1 MGNSI
6 NEDKTKCRHQE
17 IPQIWLQ
24 LARSQHK
31 NPNVNIQD
39 NVSPP
44 EASDPLR
51 VDSEKCHRVEAKDK
65 ELKIAIMSMFK
76 ALKED
81 MNKLLNDVR

>member
-1 MGNSI
+1 MGNPTD
-6 NEDKTKCRHQE
+6 EDKTKGRHQE
-17 IPQIWLQ
+17 RPQIWLQ

-31 NPNVNIQD
+31 NPKVNIQD

-44 EASDPLR
+44 EASDPLI

-65 ELKIAIMSMFK
+65 ELKIAITSMFK

-81 MNKLLNDVR
+81 MNKFLNDVR